1 MGFSFRKSFRI
12 LPGIRISLSRRGPR
26 LSVGIPGVRASVG
39 MNGKARIYGG
49 EGPLRY
55 QKTVSVGPPH
65 LNGPGIGSSLRMLIE
80 KIVGKGCS

>member
-26 LSVGIPGVRASVG
+26 LSVGTPGVRASVG

-55 QKTVSVGPPH
+55 QKTVSLGIQSAAEPR
-65 LNGPGIGSSLRMLIE
+65 IGSLKLLFE
-80 KIVGKGCS
+80 KIVGKGRI

>member
-55 QKTVSVGPPH
+55 QKTVSVGKIDNPLQHDGGWLP
-65 LNGPGIGSSLRMLIE
+65 LI
-80 KIVGKGCS
+80 KKVFGRP

>member
-55 QKTVSVGPPH
+55 QKTVTLGAPQKLAEKNVG
-65 LNGPGIGSSLRMLIE
+65 LLAFIKRLFDER
-80 KIVGKGCS
+80 